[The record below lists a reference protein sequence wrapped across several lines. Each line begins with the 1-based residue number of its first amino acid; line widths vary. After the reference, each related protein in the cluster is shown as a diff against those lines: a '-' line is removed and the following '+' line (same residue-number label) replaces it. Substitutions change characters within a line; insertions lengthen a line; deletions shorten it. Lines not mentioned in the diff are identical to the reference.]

1 MKMTHGALDGGDGD
15 FTTTPSIDN
24 FCVER
29 NANSS
34 LRNALRSNS
43 STHTSWLIVRR
54 KEHVERLSRAWFRS
68 TDLGSTRSLQK
79 SKTLLD
85 DVLFRDIFPLTTSSR
100 GCLRLT
106 PASATTRVVKSWMPG
121 CNARFLREADLT
133 EPLHLSKCDSV
144 FSFAQSIPGG
154 CCHARD

>member
-1 MKMTHGALDGGDGD
+1 MTQGTLNRGNGDL
-15 FTTTPSIDN
+15 TTTPSIDD
-24 FCVER
+24 CGVEQS
-29 NANSS
+29 ANSS

-43 STHTSWLIVRR
+43 STHASCLIVRR
-54 KEHVERLSRAWFRS
+54 TEAVERLHRAWFCS
-68 TDLGSTRSLQK
+68 TELCSTQSRQK
-79 SKTLLD
+79 SKSLLD

-154 CCHARD
+154 CCYACD